1 MKKVILGVVFATA
14 LVAVGVAAGAPANPN
29 VTTYTATCVGSSG
42 SAEAVRV
49 ELSLDASPNSRPGV
63 ALHIVGSNQIVL
75 VPDTP
80 GLVARAEK
88 EGTSCTVTHINGV
101 DVPDFTSPV
110 IFV

>member
-1 MKKVILGVVFATA
+1 MRAVLAVVVFATA
-14 LVAVGVAAGAPANPN
+14 LLAVGTAAAGPANDN
-29 VTTYTATCVGSSG
+29 ITTYTATCVGTTG

-80 GLVARAEK
+80 GLVARAEE
-88 EGTSCTVTHINGV
+88 EGTSCTVTHIDGV
-101 DVPDFTSPV
+101 DIPDFTTPV